1 MLPVDPYIAHLDP
14 SVNLCYPYSRMS
26 KKPDIRSFWNP
37 VPRLSEATQKGL
49 LTGELYGP
57 KERDALI
64 QSVRRGSLVEVVE
77 LYLLANASGR
87 TDSRKR
93 DLLKTWDAIE
103 KRGGAVIEQST
114 GRRSNNAKEARE
126 MQAQAFEQLSRS
138 GKGQKSARNGALS
151 KGRMPWNPTPEV
163 RRVCEAEWFSR
174 KYENDDE
181 RLAAIQ
187 AKVGKKDAPRRS
199 TLHKYLGSPH
209 GGRKPSRK

>member
-1 MLPVDPYIAHLDP
+1 MD
-14 SVNLCYPYSRMS
+14 

-57 KERDALI
+57 KERDGLV

-77 LYLLANASGR
+77 LYLLARASGR
-87 TDSRKR
+87 SDSRKR

-103 KRGGAVIEQST
+103 ARGGIVIEQST
-114 GRRSNNAKEARE
+114 GRRSDKAKDARE

-151 KGRMPWNPTPEV
+151 KGRAPWNPTPEV
-163 RRVCEAEWFSR
+163 KRVCEAEWFSR
-174 KYENDDE
+174 KHENDDE
-181 RLAAIQ
+181 RVAAIQ
-187 AKVGKKDAPRRS
+187 AKVGKKDAPGRS
-199 TLHKYLGSPH
+199 TLHKYFGSAS